1 MRPLP
6 TEGTEKPLP
15 LDTLLSSDEPAAFAL
30 QNPKAVASVLLVCD
44 HASRRFPS
52 SLGTMGLDLAARRCH
67 LAWDIGAGEL
77 TRRLAESLGITAVL
91 CEYSRLVVDC
101 NRQLND
107 PGAFLEFG
115 DGIVIPGNS
124 NLQKDD
130 KALRANEIYWSY
142 HNAIT
147 HEIERLAKHG
157 IKPVFVSV
165 HSFTP
170 VMKTKLRPW
179 EIGVLWDRDRLTA
192 EMFIQ
197 DFRDEGF
204 VVGDNEPY
212 SGKAPED
219 FSIDNHAESQGLR
232 HVGIEIRQDLL
243 HHETGVAR
251 LAAIMH
257 KIIASLPERISATNI
272 ADSA

>member
-1 MRPLP
+1 MP
-6 TEGTEKPLP
+6 TEGTEKSLQV
-15 LDTLLSSDEPAAFAL
+15 DTLLSADEPAAFAL
-30 QNPKAVASVLLVCD
+30 QNAEAVAPILLVCD

-52 SLGTMGLDLAARRCH
+52 SLGTMGLDPAARRCH

-77 TRRLAESLGITAVL
+77 TRRLAESLGATAVL
-91 CEYSRLVVDC
+91 CEYSRLIVDC
-101 NRQLND
+101 NRQLQD

-115 DGIVIPGNS
+115 DGIVIPGNRS
-124 NLQKDD
+124 IQSADQTR
-130 KALRANEIYWSY
+130 RANEIYWSY

-147 HEIERLAKHG
+147 RELERLAEHG
-157 IKPVFVSV
+157 IRPVFVSI

-170 VMKTKLRPW
+170 VMKSIPRPW
-179 EIGVLWDRDRLTA
+179 EIGVLWDLDRVIA
-192 EMFIQ
+192 EIFIQ
-197 DFRDEGF
+197 DFREEGF

-219 FSIDNHAESQGLR
+219 FTIDNHAESRGLS

-243 HHETGVAR
+243 HHETGIAR
-251 LAAIMH
+251 MAAIMH
-257 KIIASLPERISATNI
+257 KIIASLHERMNATSI